1 MEEPRF
7 DPLDYVSAF
16 NRRKWWFIVPVVI
29 SILIGSLL
37 VWKLPRIYQ
46 STAVVAVSSPRV
58 TPNLVSGATDV
69 DRSERMRA
77 LSQQLLSRPVLER
90 VVREEHLDAQGS
102 TDRAVNG
109 LRASIGV
116 AMSEGLTP
124 GSTTS
129 NLTPEAKAQLDSYQ
143 LIYQD
148 DTPESSQRVLNRLAS
163 VFVDENNKMR
173 ASRAEDTT
181 AFIEMQL
188 ESSRVRLTDVE
199 ARLRTAKESYMGRL
213 PEQTNANL
221 QMVAALQRQLE
232 SNATAMRGE
241 QDRLSL
247 IERQMQA
254 IEQGIDVGPVGGAA
268 PGMSVQA
275 RVVALRNE
283 LAAAQLNYT
292 DKHPEV
298 MRLKDELATA
308 EQAASAERT
317 RPLSDRMTVLQANP
331 EYKQLVKDR
340 ETTKMRLAELQR
352 QQANANNEIRGY
364 QSRVE
369 AAPRVEQ
376 ELASLQREYDLER
389 KAYGDLVEKRQTA
402 ALQEDL
408 QMRQGGE
415 QFSVLVPAN
424 YPTEPF
430 APKPL
435 RVMLMA
441 IAAGFILGAGGVVG
455 REYLDR
461 SVHDARGLRDE
472 FELPVLAEIPRIE
485 PVMG

>member
-16 NRRKWWFIVPVVI
+16 NRRKWWFIVPVVLA
-29 SILIGSLL
+29 ILIGSLL
-37 VWKLPRIYQ
+37 AWKLPRLYQ
-46 STAVVAVSSPRV
+46 STAVVAISSPRV
-58 TPNLVSGATDV
+58 TPNLVSGAADV
-69 DRSERMRA
+69 DKSERVRA

-90 VVREEHLDAQGS
+90 VVREEHLDAQAS
-102 TDRAVNG
+102 TDSAVNG
-109 LRASIGV
+109 LRHSIGV
-116 AMSEGLTP
+116 AMSAGLTP
-124 GSTTS
+124 GSTA
-129 NLTPEAKAQLDSYQ
+129 NLSPEAKAQLDSYQ
-143 LIYQD
+143 LIYTD
-148 DTPESSQRVLNRLAS
+148 DTAESAQRVLNRLAN
-163 VFVDENNKMR
+163 VFVDENNKTR

-181 AFIEMQL
+181 AFIGMQL
-188 ESSRVRLTDVE
+188 ESTQMRLRDVE

-221 QMVAALQRQLE
+221 QMVSALQRQLE

-247 IERQMQA
+247 IERQLQS
-254 IEQGIDVGPVGGAA
+254 IEQGLDVGPVGGAA
-268 PGMSVQA
+268 PALSAQA
-275 RVVALRNE
+275 RVVQLRNE

-292 DKHPEV
+292 NRHPEII
-298 MRLKDELATA
+298 RLKDELATA
-308 EQAASAERT
+308 EQAAAAERS
-317 RPLSDRMTVLQANP
+317 RPLSDRMTVLQSNP
-331 EYKQLVKDR
+331 EYKQLAKDR
-340 ETTKMRLAELQR
+340 ETTKMRMAELQR
-352 QQANANNEIRGY
+352 QQASASNEIRGY

-389 KAYGDLVEKRQTA
+389 KAYGELVEKKQTA

-415 QFSVLVPAN
+415 QFSVLVAASI
-424 YPTEPF
+424 TKEPF
-430 APKPL
+430 QPNPV

-441 IAAGFILGAGGVVG
+441 IAAGFLLGASGVVG

>member
-7 DPLDYVSAF
+7 DPLEYLTAF
-16 NRRKWWFIVPVVI
+16 NRRKWWFIVPVVL
-29 SILIGSLL
+29 SILLGSLL
-37 VWKLPRIYQ
+37 VWQLPRSYQ

-58 TPNLVSGATDV
+58 TPNLVSGAADV
-69 DRSERMRA
+69 DKSERMRA

-102 TDRAVNG
+102 TDSAVNG
-109 LRASIGV
+109 LRRGIGV
-116 AMSEGLTP
+116 TMSEGLTP
-124 GSTTS
+124 GSMTS
-129 NLTPEAKAQLDSYQ
+129 NLSPEAKAQLDSYQ
-143 LIYQD
+143 LIYMD
-148 DTPESSQRVLNRLAS
+148 ATAESAQRVLNRLAN
-163 VFVDENNKMR
+163 VFVDETNKSR

-181 AFIEMQL
+181 AFIGMQL
-188 ESSRVRLTDVE
+188 ESTQTRLNDVE

-247 IERQMQA
+247 IERQMQG
-254 IEQGIDVGPVGGAA
+254 IEQGLDVGPVGGATPA
-268 PGMSVQA
+268 LSAQA
-275 RVVALRNE
+275 RVVQLRNE

-298 MRLKDELATA
+298 IRLKDELATA
-308 EQAASAERT
+308 EQAAAAERT
-317 RPLSDRMTVLQANP
+317 RPLSDRMTVLQSNP
-331 EYKQLVKDR
+331 EYKQLTRDR
-340 ETTKMRLAELQR
+340 EATKLRMAELQR
-352 QQANANNEIRGY
+352 QQASTSTEIRGY

-389 KAYGDLVEKRQTA
+389 KAYGDLVSKKQTA

-415 QFSVLVPAN
+415 QFSVLVPASF
-424 YPTEPF
+424 PTEPF
-430 APKPL
+430 QPKPL
-435 RVMLMA
+435 RVLLMA
-441 IAAGFILGAGGVVG
+441 IAAGFIFGAAGVVG

>member
-16 NRRKWWFIVPVVI
+16 NRRKWWFIVPVVL

-37 VWKLPRIYQ
+37 VWKLPRTYQ

-58 TPNLVSGATDV
+58 TPNLVSGAADV
-69 DRSERMRA
+69 DRSERLRA

-90 VVREEHLDAQGS
+90 VVREERLDAQAS
-102 TDRAVNG
+102 TDRAVNA
-109 LRASIGV
+109 LRSSIGV

-124 GSTTS
+124 GSSAS

-148 DTPESSQRVLNRLAS
+148 DTPQSAQRVLNRLAA

-188 ESSRVRLTDVE
+188 ESSQTRLSDVE

-247 IERQMQA
+247 IERQMQG
-254 IEQGIDVGPVGGAA
+254 IEQGLDVGPLGGAA
-268 PGMSVQA
+268 PALSAQA
-275 RVVALRNE
+275 RVVQLRNE

-292 DKHPEV
+292 DKHPEII
-298 MRLKDELATA
+298 RLKDELATA
-308 EQAASAERT
+308 ERAAAAERS
-317 RPLSDRMTVLQANP
+317 RPLADRMTILQANP
-331 EYKQLVKDR
+331 EYKQLAKDR
-340 ETTKMRLAELQR
+340 ETTKMRIAELQR
-352 QQANANNEIRGY
+352 QQANASSEIRGY

-389 KAYGDLVEKRQTA
+389 KAYGNLVEKRQTA
-402 ALQEDL
+402 VLQEDL

-415 QFSVLVPAN
+415 QFSVLVPAS
-424 YPTEPF
+424 YPNEPF
-430 APKPL
+430 SPKPL
-435 RVMLMA
+435 RVLLMA
-441 IAAGFILGAGGVVG
+441 VAAGFIFGAAGVVG